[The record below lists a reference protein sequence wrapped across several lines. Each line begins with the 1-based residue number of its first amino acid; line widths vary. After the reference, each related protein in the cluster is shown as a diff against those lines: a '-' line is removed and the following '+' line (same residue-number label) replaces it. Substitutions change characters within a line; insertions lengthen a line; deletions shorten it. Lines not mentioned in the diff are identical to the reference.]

1 MRSPLAELLAG
12 LHDAFATLGVRW
24 YLFGAQAAILHGA
37 ARLSADVDVTV
48 HLGELPLRPLLG
60 ALAARG
66 FDPRVPSPERFA
78 DENRV
83 VPLVHRESRMPVDLV
98 LAGPG
103 LEERFLA
110 RIELRDVEGVP
121 VPLASRE
128 DLVVMKL
135 LAGRP
140 KDLDDVAALAAGAGL
155 DLGYLRAT
163 LGELERAIDRG
174 DLLPSLER
182 MLGRASGRDGPIV

>member
-1 MRSPLAELLAG
+1 
-12 LHDAFATLGVRW
+12 
-24 YLFGAQAAILHGA
+24 
-37 ARLSADVDVTV
+37 
-48 HLGELPLRPLLG
+48 
-60 ALAARG
+60 
-66 FDPRVPSPERFA
+66 
-78 DENRV
+78 
-83 VPLVHRESRMPVDLV
+83 MPVDLV

-110 RIELRDVEGVP
+110 RVELRDVEGVP

-140 KDLDDVAALAAGAGL
+140 KDLEDVAALAAGSGL

-163 LGELERAIDRG
+163 LRELERAIDRS
-174 DLLPSLER
+174 DLLPLLER
-182 MLGRASGRDGPIV
+182 MLGRAEG

>member
-1 MRSPLAELLAG
+1 VPSPLAELLG
-12 LHDAFATLGVRW
+12 SLRETFATLGVRW

-48 HLGELPLRPLLG
+48 RLGDGALPPLLD
-60 ALAARG
+60 ALEARG
-66 FDPRVPSPERFA
+66 FDPRVPSPEQFA
-78 DENRV
+78 RETRV
-83 VPLVHRESRMPVDLV
+83 LPLVHRASRMPVDLV

-110 RIELRDVEGVP
+110 RVELRDVEGVP

-140 KDLDDVAALAAGAGL
+140 KDLEDVAALAAGSGL

-163 LGELERAIDRG
+163 LRELERAIDRS
-174 DLLPSLER
+174 DLLPLLER
-182 MLGRASGRDGPIV
+182 MLGRAEG